1 MSFIQEFK
9 KFAVRGNVLDMA
21 VGVIIGGAFG
31 KIVTSMVNDIIM
43 PVIGI
48 ITGKIDVSSLKFTI
62 PSSVAGAEPVIVKYG
77 QFLQNIIN
85 FLIICVC
92 VFFMV
97 KVINKLMK
105 KEEAVKP
112 APKPT
117 PEEILLKEIKSE
129 LQGISFFTIS
139 NSFAAFEKL
148 FSILS
153 QFIFQ
158 SDDEI
163 NFSEFTKVPFPFTEY
178 SNPSALSSSYAA
190 ITEFLLTSNI

>member
-62 PSSVAGAEPVIVKYG
+62 PSNVAGAEPVIVKYG
-77 QFLQNIIN
+77 LFLQNIIN

-117 PEEILLKEIKSE
+117 PEEILLKEIRDILK
-129 LQGISFFTIS
+129 
-139 NSFAAFEKL
+139 EK
-148 FSILS
+148 
-153 QFIFQ
+153 
-158 SDDEI
+158 
-163 NFSEFTKVPFPFTEY
+163 NK
-178 SNPSALSSSYAA
+178 
-190 ITEFLLTSNI
+190 

>member
-62 PSSVAGAEPVIVKYG
+62 PSSVAEAEPVIVKYG

-117 PEEILLKEIKSE
+117 PEEILLKEIRD
-129 LQGISFFTIS
+129 
-139 NSFAAFEKL
+139 
-148 FSILS
+148 ILK
-153 QFIFQ
+153 
-158 SDDEI
+158 E
-163 NFSEFTKVPFPFTEY
+163 NK
-178 SNPSALSSSYAA
+178 NK
-190 ITEFLLTSNI
+190 

>member
-62 PSSVAGAEPVIVKYG
+62 PSSVAEAEPVIVKYG

-117 PEEILLKEIKSE
+117 PEEILLKEIRD
-129 LQGISFFTIS
+129 
-139 NSFAAFEKL
+139 
-148 FSILS
+148 ILK
-153 QFIFQ
+153 
-158 SDDEI
+158 E
-163 NFSEFTKVPFPFTEY
+163 NKTK
-178 SNPSALSSSYAA
+178 
-190 ITEFLLTSNI
+190 

>member
-1 MSFIQEFK
+1 MSFFQEFK

-31 KIVTSMVNDIIM
+31 KIVSSMVNDIFM

-48 ITGKIDVSSLKFTI
+48 ATGKIDISSLKFEI
-62 PSSVAGAEPVIVKYG
+62 PSSIAGAEPVIIKYG

-85 FLIICVC
+85 FLIICLC

-117 PEEILLKEIKSE
+117 PEEILLKEIRD
-129 LQGISFFTIS
+129 
-139 NSFAAFEKL
+139 
-148 FSILS
+148 ILK
-153 QFIFQ
+153 
-158 SDDEI
+158 E
-163 NFSEFTKVPFPFTEY
+163 NNK
-178 SNPSALSSSYAA
+178 
-190 ITEFLLTSNI
+190 

>member
-62 PSSVAGAEPVIVKYG
+62 PSSIVGAEPVIVKYG

-85 FLIICVC
+85 FLIICIC

-117 PEEILLKEIKSE
+117 PEEILLKEIRD
-129 LQGISFFTIS
+129 
-139 NSFAAFEKL
+139 
-148 FSILS
+148 ILK
-153 QFIFQ
+153 
-158 SDDEI
+158 E
-163 NFSEFTKVPFPFTEY
+163 NK
-178 SNPSALSSSYAA
+178 NK
-190 ITEFLLTSNI
+190 

>member
-92 VFFMV
+92 VFFIV

-117 PEEILLKEIKSE
+117 PEEILLKEIRD
-129 LQGISFFTIS
+129 
-139 NSFAAFEKL
+139 
-148 FSILS
+148 ILK
-153 QFIFQ
+153 
-158 SDDEI
+158 E
-163 NFSEFTKVPFPFTEY
+163 NK
-178 SNPSALSSSYAA
+178 NK
-190 ITEFLLTSNI
+190 